1 MLGDYKEESTRDMWL
16 DTKDLVSDDF
26 SIKLINTIGS
36 TRLLAESIEEN
47 ELDIDEIY
55 TNGNSIFYLNTR
67 RNNTIVAIDS
77 EGKVVFIKDYD
88 DLDDIKYVLDRCID
102 TKYTRD
108 IVSTQIP
115 DLFDVSF
122 E

>member
-1 MLGDYKEESTRDMWL
+1 MWL